1 MGLQQV
7 RLRILRVM
15 VLEFIEIAVTED
27 EYKALEP
34 YGTKWIRTGRKV
46 IAVELV
52 EADNVTLNFVLSTTP
67 SFSDSTS

>member
-1 MGLQQV
+1 MK
-7 RLRILRVM
+7 
-15 VLEFIEIAVTED
+15 FIEVQVTEE

-52 EADNVTLNFVLSTTP
+52 EAANVTLNFILPTTP